1 MTLEQAENL
10 SYWTELVEDIIEDYS
25 GRFMYGSETA
35 AIIVNFHNKGELIKA
50 LQDNIEHEMDYDTI
64 EELEDLIDVVEGLRV
79 DNMALQYV
87 MY

>member
-1 MTLEQAENL
+1 MTTPI
-10 SYWTELVEDIIEDYS
+10 Y
-25 GRFMYGSETA
+25 ETA